1 LDSILGPTRAKSLGF
16 FLSFIFLNNGFFYL
30 IYKIKNRHKMD
41 HNEKYENLMKILTS
55 PIDIDGKK
63 YLLTEELEKLY
74 VSDNKRAATRI
85 RKMMQMVKSA
95 AQDIRDDVQ
104 DYRKSI

>member
-1 LDSILGPTRAKSLGF
+1 
-16 FLSFIFLNNGFFYL
+16 
-30 IYKIKNRHKMD
+30 MD

-74 VSDNKRAATRI
+74 VNDNKRAATRI
-85 RKMMQMVKSA
+85 RKIMQMIKSA